1 MRVRPATSD
10 DLDALVQLENNFP
23 TDRLSRAS
31 FRHLLRRGHAD
42 VWVAVDS
49 KVLAGNAV
57 VLYRRGTKTARL
69 YSLVVH
75 PTHHRRGIARALLT
89 AAETAAAKRGW
100 GELRLEVRPDNAA
113 AIAFYRNH
121 DYRTSEKLKAFY
133 EDGTDALRMNKRLAA
148 LPAKPAGR
156 SHPPRRSASGANYPT
171 A

>member
-1 MRVRPATSD
+1 MHVRLATTD

-31 FRHLLRRGHAD
+31 FRHLLRHGHAD
-42 VWVAVDS
+42 VWVVENG

-75 PTHHRRGIARALLT
+75 PSHHRRGIARALLT
-89 AAETAAAKRGW
+89 AAETAAAERGW
-100 GELRLEVRPDNAA
+100 GELQLEVRPDNAA
-113 AIAFYRNH
+113 AIAFYRNN
-121 DYRTSEKLKAFY
+121 DYRISGKLKAFY

-148 LPAKPAGR
+148 VLAKPTRR
-156 SHPPRRSASGANYPT
+156 SHPPRRRASGASYPP